1 MVETLKLKSMK
12 IIQELN
18 DLELSLL
25 EGLTT
30 KYPQLQS
37 HIQFLKVAERKS
49 TGEGLDVS
57 LEYTEFKNEFDET
70 NALFSN
76 GENIEIKGLKDGL
89 SYVIDVTMGQI
100 TSIEFSTY
108 NEKWDGKLTDFK
120 IVKVE

>member
-1 MVETLKLKSMK
+1 M
-12 IIQELN
+12 QELN

-30 KYPQLQS
+30 KYSQLQS
-37 HIQFLKVAERKS
+37 HIPFLKVSERKA
-49 TGEGLDVS
+49 TGEGLNVTLKYIDFN
-57 LEYTEFKNEFDET
+57 YEFDDT

-76 GENIEIKGLKDGL
+76 GENIEIKGLKEGL

-108 NEKWDGKLTDFK
+108 NEKWDGKISEFK
-120 IVKVE
+120 IVKLE

>member
-1 MVETLKLKSMK
+1 M
-12 IIQELN
+12 QELN

-25 EGLTT
+25 EGLTA

-37 HIQFLKVAERKS
+37 HIPFLKVSERKA
-49 TGEGLDVS
+49 TGEGLDVT
-57 LEYTEFKNEFDET
+57 LEYVDFNNEFDDT

-76 GENIEIKGLKDGL
+76 GENIEIKGLKEGL

-108 NEKWDGKLTDFK
+108 KEKWDGKLTDFK
-120 IVKVE
+120 ILKAE

>member
-1 MVETLKLKSMK
+1 M
-12 IIQELN
+12 QELN

-30 KYPQLQS
+30 KYSQLQS
-37 HIQFLKVAERKS
+37 HIPFLKVSERKA
-49 TGEGLDVS
+49 TGEGLNVT
-57 LEYTEFKNEFDET
+57 LEYVDFNYEFDDT

-76 GENIEIKGLKDGL
+76 GENIEIKGLKEGL

-108 NEKWDGKLTDFK
+108 NEKWDGKISEFK
-120 IVKVE
+120 IVKLE

>member
-1 MVETLKLKSMK
+1 M
-12 IIQELN
+12 QELN

-25 EGLTT
+25 EGLTA

-37 HIQFLKVAERKS
+37 HIPFLKVTERKP
-49 TGEGLDVS
+49 TGEGLNVN
-57 LEYTEFKNEFDET
+57 LEYIDFNNDLDDT

-76 GENIEIKGLKDGL
+76 GENIEIKGLKEGL

-100 TSIEFSTY
+100 TSLELSTY

-120 IVKVE
+120 IVKAE

>member
-1 MVETLKLKSMK
+1 M
-12 IIQELN
+12 QELN

-25 EGLTT
+25 EALTS

-37 HIQFLKVAERKS
+37 HTPFLKVSQRKT
-49 TGEGLDVS
+49 TGEGLNVN
-57 LEYTEFKNEFDET
+57 LEYVDFKNEFDDT

-76 GENIEIKGLKDGL
+76 GENIEIKGLKEGL

-100 TSIEFSTY
+100 TFIEFSTY

-120 IVKVE
+120 IVKAE

>member
-1 MVETLKLKSMK
+1 M
-12 IIQELN
+12 QELN

-25 EGLTT
+25 EGLTA

-37 HIQFLKVAERKS
+37 HIPFIKISERKA
-49 TGEGLDVS
+49 TGEGLDVT
-57 LEYTEFKNEFDET
+57 LEYVDFNNEFDDT

-76 GENIEIKGLKDGL
+76 GENIEIKGLKEGLKEGL

-108 NEKWDGKLTDFK
+108 KERWDGKISEFN
-120 IVKVE
+120 IVIPE

>member
-1 MVETLKLKSMK
+1 M
-12 IIQELN
+12 QELN

-25 EGLTT
+25 EALTA

-37 HIQFLKVAERKS
+37 HTPFLKISERKA
-49 TGEGLDVS
+49 TGEGLNVT
-57 LEYTEFKNEFDET
+57 LEYIDFNNKLDDT

-76 GENIEIKGLKDGL
+76 GENIEIKGLKEGL

-120 IVKVE
+120 IVKAE

>member
-1 MVETLKLKSMK
+1 M
-12 IIQELN
+12 QELN
-18 DLELSLL
+18 DLELSLI
-25 EGLTT
+25 EALTS

-37 HIQFLKVAERKS
+37 HLPFLKVSQRKA
-49 TGEGLDVS
+49 TGEGLNVT
-57 LEYTEFKNEFDET
+57 LEYVDFNNEFDDT

-76 GENIEIKGLKDGL
+76 GENIEIKGLKEGL

-120 IVKVE
+120 IVKAD

>member
-1 MVETLKLKSMK
+1 M
-12 IIQELN
+12 QELN
-18 DLELSLL
+18 DLELSLI
-25 EGLTT
+25 EALTS

-37 HIQFLKVAERKS
+37 HLPFLKVSQRKA
-49 TGEGLDVS
+49 TGEGLNVT
-57 LEYTEFKNEFDET
+57 LEYVDFNNEFDDT

-76 GENIEIKGLKDGL
+76 GENIEIKGLKEGL

-120 IVKVE
+120 IVKAE

>member
-1 MVETLKLKSMK
+1 M
-12 IIQELN
+12 QELN

-25 EGLTT
+25 EGLTA
-30 KYPQLQS
+30 KYPQLRS
-37 HIQFLKVAERKS
+37 HIPSLKVTERKA

-57 LEYTEFKNEFDET
+57 LEYIEFKLEFDET

-76 GENIEIKGLKDGL
+76 GENIEIKGLKEGL

>member
-1 MVETLKLKSMK
+1 M
-12 IIQELN
+12 QELN

-30 KYPQLQS
+30 KYSQLQS
-37 HIQFLKVAERKS
+37 HIPFLKVSERKS
-49 TGEGLDVS
+49 TGEGLDVT
-57 LEYTEFKNEFDET
+57 LEYIDFNNELDDT

-76 GENIEIKGLKDGL
+76 GENIEIKGLKEGL

-108 NEKWDGKLTDFK
+108 NEKWDGKISEFK
-120 IVKVE
+120 IVKLE